1 MPCPV
6 CTFWKLPGLAHGPLI
21 SGIFPNLVVE
31 ALGNLSLTLG
41 GGHLFQEGKSYEI
54 PSEKR
59 KRELWPR
66 FQSSKPIWELGD
78 PQVSIH
84 YPLPHTSQMQVSR
97 NARLRFQ
104 TPSPNATYC
113 LTPNWEAPRT
123 FLNTVISSSKES
135 VLCCKWRMTDYHI
148 LQIRASSGRQ
158 RSSRERAVGDFWI
171 LFFLPHFL
179 WRRHHSPSYL
189 IS

>member
-21 SGIFPNLVVE
+21 SGTFPNLVVE
-31 ALGNLSLTLG
+31 ALGNLSLPLG

-59 KRELWPR
+59 KRELWPL
-66 FQSSKPIWELGD
+66 FQGSKPIWELGD

-84 YPLPHTSQMQVSR
+84 YSLLHTSQMQVSR
-97 NARLRFQ
+97 NSRLRFQ

-113 LTPNWEAPRT
+113 FPPT
-123 FLNTVISSSKES
+123 
-135 VLCCKWRMTDYHI
+135 
-148 LQIRASSGRQ
+148 GRLPGHFWT
-158 RSSRERAVGDFWI
+158 RSSPAQRNLCFVANEGWQITTSYKFEHRQVGNDLPGKGQSETSGFSSFFPTSCDGGII
-171 LFFLPHFL
+171 LLPTL
-179 WRRHHSPSYL
+179 
-189 IS
+189 